1 MLIPAGMKIL
11 AITCLSI
18 AALRLA
24 VDVKHDPLSKVDTYD
39 EIVLCKTT
47 STALAALPILNRDQD
62 TQGAIP
68 DETFA
73 MNASETGLTEVT
85 LGKLA
90 EQKASSKKVKD
101 FGQMM
106 VADHSKANDEL
117 KAMAKKKGII
127 LPTECTQCQQ
137 KISDLSKLSGMEFDK
152 KYVEMM
158 VAGHKEVIAKF
169 TTEASQGKDSDM
181 KKWASDKLPTI
192 KHHLTAAEDLKQ

>member
-1 MLIPAGMKIL
+1 MKIL
-11 AITCLSI
+11 AITCLSV
-18 AALRLA
+18 AALKLA
-24 VDVKHDPLSKVDTYD
+24 VEVKDDLTSKSDPYN

-47 STALAALPILNRDQD
+47 STALAVLPVLNREQD

-73 MNASETGLTEVT
+73 MNASEAGLTEVR

-90 EQKASSKKVKD
+90 EQKASSKAVKD

-117 KAMAKKKGII
+117 KAIAKKKGII

-137 KISDLSKLSGMEFDK
+137 KFSDLEKLSGKDFDK

-158 VAGHKEVIAKF
+158 MAGHKDVIAKF
-169 TTEASQGKDSDM
+169 TTEASQGKDSDL

-192 KHHLTAAEDLKQ
+192 KHHLTVAEGLRP